1 MDLPLNVH
9 LLTLER
15 LDHTHHLLRLE
26 HQYPI
31 NEAPLNTTANVTLEV
46 SLFLDIFSLS
56 FHHLF
61 KLTVTMHGSNLK
73 GRLYKLDNLH
83 TVYIRV
89 FFAVCYNHLR
99 NPFSVLLSL
108 KRLW

>member
-1 MDLPLNVH
+1 MCVQSVGLTVDLPLNVH

-31 NEAPLNTTANVTLEV
+31 DEAPLNTTANVTLEV

-56 FHHLF
+56 FHHL
-61 KLTVTMHGSNLK
+61 
-73 GRLYKLDNLH
+73 
-83 TVYIRV
+83 
-89 FFAVCYNHLR
+89 
-99 NPFSVLLSL
+99 
-108 KRLW
+108 

>member
-1 MDLPLNVH
+1 MELPLNIH

-31 NEAPLNTTANVTLEV
+31 DEAPLNTTANVTLEV
-46 SLFLDIFSLS
+46 SLFLDILSLSLSLS

-61 KLTVTMHGSNLK
+61 KLTGTVHGSNLTSLK
-73 GRLYKLDNLH
+73 GMVYKLDNLH
-83 TVYIRV
+83 TVYM
-89 FFAVCYNHLR
+89 
-99 NPFSVLLSL
+99 
-108 KRLW
+108 